1 MTWTQSVPPAIAGG
15 YAVDSNRL
23 RLRIHPP
30 ATAGG
35 TDCAQVKACKP
46 GKSFTNLK
54 GDQLTAKDKL
64 IIALDVDTP
73 AKALDL
79 VKQLHSVAGMFKIGS
94 TLFTSAGP
102 QIVRDIIALDSK
114 VFLDLK
120 FHDIPHQV
128 AGAASA
134 AAELGVSLFTIHA
147 SGGSEMMQRAVESVK
162 KGGSRTKVLAIS
174 VLTSIDA
181 EILSQIGVN
190 SSPTESVQRLVRLAK
205 DSGVDGVV
213 ASPQELHTIRGL
225 VSNPEFLVVTPGI
238 RPSTNDAEDQKR
250 TATPAAAISA
260 GASYLVVGRPITG
273 AADPVAAAHA
283 IVTEMQQGEALLT
296 KGTEP

>member
-1 MTWTQSVPPAIAGG
+1 M
-15 YAVDSNRL
+15 
-23 RLRIHPP
+23 
-30 ATAGG
+30 
-35 TDCAQVKACKP
+35 
-46 GKSFTNLK
+46 K
-54 GDQLTAKDKL
+54 GEQLTAKEKL

-128 AGAASA
+128 AGAARS
-134 AAELGVSLFTIHA
+134 AAELGVSLFTVHA
-147 SGGSEMMQRAVESVK
+147 SGGSEMMRRAVDAVNEVAEKGGQRAK
-162 KGGSRTKVLAIS
+162 ILAIS

-181 EILSQIGVN
+181 TILSQIGVN
-190 SSPTESVQRLVRLAK
+190 SNPSESVVRLVKLAE

-213 ASPQELHTIRGL
+213 ASPQEIETIRSL
-225 VSNPEFLVVTPGI
+225 VSNPKFLVVTPGI
-238 RPSTNDAEDQKR
+238 RPATNEHEDQKR
-250 TATPAAAISA
+250 VATPGAAIAA

-273 AADPVAAAHA
+273 AEDPVAAAQE
-283 IVTEMQQGEALLT
+283 IVAEMEESESLLT
-296 KGTEP
+296 KGTD

>member
-1 MTWTQSVPPAIAGG
+1 
-15 YAVDSNRL
+15 
-23 RLRIHPP
+23 
-30 ATAGG
+30 
-35 TDCAQVKACKP
+35 
-46 GKSFTNLK
+46 
-54 GDQLTAKDKL
+54 LTAKDKL
-64 IIALDVDTP
+64 IVALDVDTP

-79 VKQLHSVAGMFKIGS
+79 VKELHRVAGMFKIGS

-102 QIVRDIIALDSK
+102 QIVREIIARDAK

-128 AGAASA
+128 AGAARS

-147 SGGSEMMQRAVESVK
+147 SGGSEMMRRAVESVNEVAAK
-162 KGGSRTKVLAIS
+162 SGVRTKVLAIS

-181 EILSQIGVN
+181 TILTQIGVS
-190 SSPTESVQRLVRLAK
+190 SSPSESVLRLVRLAE

-213 ASPQELHTIRGL
+213 ASPQEIKTIRGI

-238 RPSTNDAEDQKR
+238 RPSTNEPAGEDQKR
-250 TATPAAAISA
+250 VATPGAAISA

-273 AADPVAAAHA
+273 AADPVAAAQT
-283 IVTEMQQGEALLT
+283 IVAEMHEAETSLT
-296 KGTEP
+296 KGTDQ

>member
-1 MTWTQSVPPAIAGG
+1 M
-15 YAVDSNRL
+15 
-23 RLRIHPP
+23 
-30 ATAGG
+30 
-35 TDCAQVKACKP
+35 
-46 GKSFTNLK
+46 K

-64 IIALDVDTP
+64 IVALDVDTP

-79 VKQLHSVAGMFKIGS
+79 VKELHGVAGMFKIGS

-102 QIVRDIIALDSK
+102 QIVRDIINRDCK

-128 AGAASA
+128 AGAARS

-147 SGGSEMMQRAVESVK
+147 SGGSEMMRRAVDSVNEIAA
-162 KGGSRTKVLAIS
+162 KGGVRARVLAIS

-181 EILSQIGVN
+181 TILSQIGVS
-190 SSPTESVQRLVRLAK
+190 SSPSESVLRLVRLAG

-213 ASPQELHTIRGL
+213 ASPQEIKTIRAA
-225 VSNPEFLVVTPGI
+225 VSNPGFLVVTPGI
-238 RPSTNDAEDQKR
+238 RPSTNEPEREDQKR
-250 TATPAAAISA
+250 VATPAAAITA

-273 AADPVAAAHA
+273 AADPVTATRK
-283 IVTEMQQGEALLT
+283 IVAEMQEAEALLT
-296 KGTEP
+296 KGTD

>member
-1 MTWTQSVPPAIAGG
+1 
-15 YAVDSNRL
+15 
-23 RLRIHPP
+23 
-30 ATAGG
+30 
-35 TDCAQVKACKP
+35 
-46 GKSFTNLK
+46 
-54 GDQLTAKDKL
+54 LTKEKL

-73 AKALDL
+73 TKALDL

-102 QIVRDIIALDSK
+102 QIVRSIIALDSK

-128 AGAASA
+128 AGAARA

-147 SGGSEMMQRAVESVK
+147 SGGSEMMQRAVDSVNEVAE
-162 KGGSRTKVLAIS
+162 KGGTRAKVLAIT

-181 EILSQIGVN
+181 TILSHIGVR
-190 SSPTESVQRLVRLAK
+190 SSPSEAVQKLLRLAEK
-205 DSGVDGVV
+205 SGVDGVV
-213 ASPQELHTIRGL
+213 ASPQEILTIRGI
-225 VSNPEFLVVTPGI
+225 VTNPEFLVVTPGI
-238 RPSTNDAEDQKR
+238 RPSRNEREDQKR
-250 TATPAAAISA
+250 VATPAAAIAA

-283 IVTEMQQGEALLT
+283 IVTEMEQGTLLT
-296 KGTEP
+296 KGTE

>member
-1 MTWTQSVPPAIAGG
+1 
-15 YAVDSNRL
+15 
-23 RLRIHPP
+23 
-30 ATAGG
+30 
-35 TDCAQVKACKP
+35 
-46 GKSFTNLK
+46 
-54 GDQLTAKDKL
+54 LTAKDKL

-114 VFLDLK
+114 IFLDLK

-128 AGAASA
+128 AGAARA

-147 SGGSEMMQRAVESVK
+147 SGGSEMMRRAVDAVKESGTGAK
-162 KGGSRTKVLAIS
+162 ILAIT

-181 EILSQIGVN
+181 TILSQIGVT
-190 SSPTESVQRLVRLAK
+190 SSPGESVQRLVRLAE

-213 ASPQELHTIRGL
+213 ASPQEIQTIRG
-225 VSNPEFLVVTPGI
+225 VISNPEFLVVTPGI
-238 RPSTNDAEDQKR
+238 RPSTNEPEDQKR
-250 TATPAAAISA
+250 VATPAAAIAA
-260 GASYLVVGRPITG
+260 GANYLVVGRPITA
-273 AADPVAAAHA
+273 AADPLAAAHQ
-283 IVTEMQQGEALLT
+283 IVTEMQEGALLT
-296 KGTEP
+296 KGTDK